1 MDRVNFYVVRR
12 SALGWGVG
20 FGDATEDRPFL
31 TRENALDAAREAA
44 KMRWEMSGQE
54 TGVMIC
60 DVAGAM
66 TSDMYF
72 GTAGNS

>member
-12 SALGWGVG
+12 SALGWSVG
-20 FGDATEDRPFL
+20 FGDATEDRPFQN
-31 TRENALDAAREAA
+31 RDKALNAAREAA

-54 TGVMIC
+54 TGVMIR
-60 DVAGAM
+60 DADGAV

-72 GTAGNS
+72 GAAAHS